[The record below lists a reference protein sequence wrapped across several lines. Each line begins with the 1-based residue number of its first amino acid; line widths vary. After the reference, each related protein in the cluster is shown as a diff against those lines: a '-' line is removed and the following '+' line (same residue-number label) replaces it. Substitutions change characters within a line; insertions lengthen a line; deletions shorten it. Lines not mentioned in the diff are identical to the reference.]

1 MTALLRVLDNDDVA
15 RVLDLDDALSAL
27 DRMYRAV
34 AAGRAVEGTRSQT
47 HVATGDPG
55 IDYCLKTM
63 DGAVGDSGYMTLRL
77 TSDIVDSRAVNGLP
91 RREKLPRG
99 PGGTWCGLIL
109 LFSTRE
115 LAPLAI
121 MHDGY
126 LQLVRVACTG
136 ALSAR
141 HLAREDAGDL
151 GLLGTGGQAWWHLAA
166 MARVR
171 RLRRVRVFSPSPAR
185 REAFVARAVGELGL
199 PAVAVT
205 DARAAVE
212 GADLV
217 VAATNTSVPVLR
229 GAWLSPGAHVI
240 SIVSGDKS
248 APRREIDDETVR
260 RAARVIAHW
269 KQNAMHHGTGDL
281 AGPVAA
287 GVLRW
292 DDVADLS
299 DVIAGRVPGRL
310 RAEDITLFKNN
321 GGMGLQFA
329 ALAPVVHERACAAG
343 AGKPLPAEWFL
354 ERMVP

>member
-1 MTALLRVLDNDDVA
+1 MSALLRVLDNDDVA
-15 RVLDLDDALSAL
+15 RVLDLDDALASL
-27 DRMYRAV
+27 EYMYRAV
-34 AAGRAVEGTRSQT
+34 AAGAAVEGTRSQT
-47 HVATGDPG
+47 HVATGEQG

-121 MHDGY
+121 IHDGY

-141 HLAREDAGDL
+141 HLARGDAGDL
-151 GLLGTGGQAWWHLAA
+151 GLLGSGGQAWWHLAA

-171 RLRRVRVFSPSPAR
+171 RLRRVRVFSPDPQR
-185 REAFVARAVGELGL
+185 RAAFAARAGRELGIAVE
-199 PAVAVT
+199 AVA
-205 DARAAVE
+205 DARGAVE

-217 VAATNTSVPVLR
+217 VAATNTSVPILR
-229 GAWLSPGAHVI
+229 GEWLAPGAHVI

-248 APRREIDDETVR
+248 APRREIDDDTVR
-260 RAARVIAHW
+260 RSARVVAHW

-292 DDVADLS
+292 EDVADLS
-299 DVIAGRVPGRL
+299 DVIAGKAAGRGGP
-310 RAEDITLFKNN
+310 EDITLFKNN

-329 ALAPVVHERACAAG
+329 ALAPVVYERACAAG
-343 AGKPLPAEWFL
+343 AGKPLPAAWFL

>member
-1 MTALLRVLDNDDVA
+1 MTALLRVLDNEDVA
-15 RVLDLDDALSAL
+15 RVLDIDLALSTL

-34 AAGRAVEGTRSQT
+34 ASGEAVEGTRSQT
-47 HVATGDPG
+47 HVATDEPG

-63 DGAVGDSGYMTLRL
+63 DGAIGGSGYMTLRL
-77 TSDIVDSRAVNGLP
+77 TSDIVDSRPVDGLP

-109 LFSTRE
+109 LFSTRR

-121 MHDGY
+121 LHDGY
-126 LQLVRVACTG
+126 LQLLRVACTG
-136 ALSAR
+136 ALSVR
-141 HLAREDAGDL
+141 YLAREDAGDL
-151 GLLGTGGQAWWHLAA
+151 GLLGSGGQAWWHLVALS
-166 MARVR
+166 RVR
-171 RLRRVRVFSPSPAR
+171 RLRRVRVFSPNKLR
-185 REAFVARAVGELGL
+185 REAFVDRAAQELGL
-199 PAVAVT
+199 AVEAVA
-205 DARAAVE
+205 DARSAVA

-217 VAATNTSVPVLR
+217 VAATNTSVPILE
-229 GAWLSPGAHVI
+229 GAWLAPGVHVI

-260 RAARVIAHW
+260 RASRVVAHW

-292 DDVADLS
+292 EDVADLS
-299 DVIAGRVPGRL
+299 DVIAGKVAGRGS
-310 RAEDITLFKNN
+310 ADDITLFKNN

-329 ALAPVVHERACAAG
+329 ALAPAVYERACAQG

-354 ERMVP
+354 ENMVP